1 MVRKPLITQG
11 YSLAEEVANSISH
24 GIGLVFGI
32 VGLVLLLVQAVD
44 TNASATAI
52 TSYSLY
58 GGSMIMLFLA
68 STLYHAIP
76 HQRAKQW
83 LKKFDHCA
91 IYLLIAGTYTPFLLV
106 GLNSP
111 LAKGLMIVIWS
122 LALLGILFKLTIA
135 HRFKILSLVTY
146 LTMGW
151 LSLIVVYQL
160 AVKLAVGGVTLLA
173 VGGVVYSLGVIFYV
187 CKRIPYNHAIWHG
200 FVLGGSVCHFPGD
213 LSVRRP
219 ILIKL
224 PRWRCAYRGYGYLRP
239 GNPTVAL
246 RLPWLR
252 YLQSSSPAK
261 ARAPQAGSHN
271 ALLRVFQRIGQRF
284 DAQASGIVAHA
295 EDAVRL
301 HIVIHH
307 HLHQQLAIIQLNR
320 RKYRPGA
327 APVVA
332 HFQLQI
338 FPRFRHPAGGP

>member
-1 MVRKPLITQG
+1 MVSRPLIAQG

-32 VGLVLLLVQAVD
+32 AGLVLLLVQAVD
-44 TNASATAI
+44 TNASAMAI

-58 GGSMIMLFLA
+58 GGSMILLFLA

-76 HQRAKQW
+76 HQRAKIW

-111 LAKGLMIVIWS
+111 LSRGLMIVIWS

-135 HRFKILSLVTY
+135 HRFKVLSLVTY

-160 AVKLAVGGVTLLA
+160 AIKLA

-200 FVLGGSVCHFPGD
+200 FVLGGSVCHF
-213 LSVRRP
+213 
-219 ILIKL
+219 
-224 PRWRCAYRGYGYLRP
+224 
-239 GNPTVAL
+239 
-246 RLPWLR
+246 
-252 YLQSSSPAK
+252 
-261 ARAPQAGSHN
+261 
-271 ALLRVFQRIGQRF
+271 
-284 DAQASGIVAHA
+284 
-295 EDAVRL
+295 
-301 HIVIHH
+301 
-307 HLHQQLAIIQLNR
+307 LAIYLYVGQ
-320 RKYRPGA
+320 
-327 APVVA
+327 V
-332 HFQLQI
+332 
-338 FPRFRHPAGGP
+338 

>member
-32 VGLVLLLVQAVD
+32 VGLVLLLVQAAD

-52 TSYSLY
+52 ASYSLY

-200 FVLGGSVCHFPGD
+200 FVLPG
-213 LSVRRP
+213 
-219 ILIKL
+219 
-224 PRWRCAYRGYGYLRP
+224 
-239 GNPTVAL
+239 
-246 RLPWLR
+246 
-252 YLQSSSPAK
+252 SPAK
-261 ARAPQAGSHN
+261 AQAPQAGNFS
-271 ALLRVFQRIGQRF
+271 LIFFQRIRQWF
-284 DAQASGIVAHA
+284 DAQAAGIVAYTEH
-295 EDAVRL
+295 AVRF
-301 HIVIHH
+301 HVVIHH
-307 HLHQQLAIIQLNR
+307 YLDHQASVIQLYGCQHR
-320 RKYRPGA
+320 TGA

-332 HFQLQI
+332 HLQLQV
-338 FPRFRHPAGGP
+338 FPGFRHPAGGP